1 VKSVRKSFHLDLVRK
16 SISFLNRQEKKRIAK
31 ISSVQVSLALFD
43 VVGVSFFA
51 SIASLVMSSI
61 NAQQPAGIVSNILSV
76 LNLENFSLQMQ
87 TASLA
92 IIGVVIIGLKTVI
105 TYKLANAA
113 LFELSNASARVSRN
127 LISKLFR
134 VESNYIDSRN
144 TQAVLY
150 DLTSGVSVLIVT
162 ILGAA
167 CTLISDI
174 ALLAIIFAC
183 VFYINIPVAL
193 FTAFMFLGVILIL
206 RRFIDYKAHGLS
218 RDSIKA
224 SVKSNTTVLEIL
236 ENLSIISISS
246 SNQYFEEK
254 VYEERKKLN
263 NIIAKQA
270 LLPNIGK
277 SVLEVSVLFGVLV
290 ISGLEFLIYD
300 SKQAILNLSIF
311 LIAATRMTPAV
322 LRIQFGLLQIK
333 SSAGGTVSAIGLI
346 DRLQSHREDVTQGP
360 VNAKHSDSLL
370 SVEGLEFQ
378 HKDSNFKLEVDE
390 LEFFEGDFIAIVGP
404 SGGGKSTLVKILT
417 GLIKQD
423 LGSVMCHGQP
433 AREYI
438 FENPGQFAYVPQR
451 VGILSETIGVNV
463 TFGRES
469 SSEKIEESLVAS
481 DLGEWAREEKE
492 AINHQLLNDPSSLS
506 GGQRQRLGIARALV
520 TNPSL
525 LFLDEATSAIDG
537 HSEKKIIE
545 NLRNFNPK
553 MTLVLVAHR
562 LSSVVGADLIIYLD
576 KGKILAS
583 GTFEEVRSRVTDFDK
598 QALAMGL

>member
-1 VKSVRKSFHLDLVRK
+1 MINLGKSFHLDLVRK
-16 SISFLNRQEKKRIAK
+16 SISFLNRQEKRRIAQ
-31 ISSVQVSLALFD
+31 ISFAQVSLALFD

-51 SIASLVMSSI
+51 SIASLVMSSL
-61 NAQQPAGIVSNILSV
+61 NAQPPAEIVSTILSA
-76 LNLENFSLQMQ
+76 LNLENFSLQTQ
-87 TASLA
+87 TATLA
-92 IIGVVIIGLKTVI
+92 IIGVVIIGLKTVV

-113 LFELSNASARVSRN
+113 LFELSNASARVSKN

-134 VESNYIDSRN
+134 VESNYIDSKN

-150 DLTSGVSVLIVT
+150 DLTTGVSVLVVT
-162 ILGAA
+162 ILGAV

-174 ALLAIIFAC
+174 ALLVIIFAC
-183 VFYINIPVAL
+183 VFYINVSVAL
-193 FTAFMFLGVILIL
+193 FTAIMFLGVILLL
-206 RRFIDYKAHGLS
+206 RRFIDYKAHNLS

-236 ENLSIISISS
+236 DNLSIISISS
-246 SNQYFEEK
+246 SNKYFEDK

-263 NIIAKQA
+263 SITAKQT

-300 SKQAILNLSIF
+300 SKQAILNLSVF

-333 SSAGGTVSAIGLI
+333 SSAGGTVSAVRLI
-346 DRLQSHREDVTQGP
+346 QLLQSHRE
-360 VNAKHSDSLL
+360 SDSKASAKGKPSNPLL
-370 SVEGLEFQ
+370 TVEGLEFK
-378 HKDSNFKLEVDE
+378 HMDSNFKLAVDK
-390 LEFFEGDFIAIVGP
+390 LEFVEGDFIAIVGP
-404 SGGGKSTLVKILT
+404 SGGGKSTLVKVLT

-423 LGSVMCHGQP
+423 LGSVMCHGLP

-438 FENPGQFAYVPQR
+438 FENPGKVAYVPQR
-451 VGILSETIGVNV
+451 VGILSESIEVNV
-463 TFGRES
+463 TFGRQCS
-469 SSEKIEESLVAS
+469 REEIKASLVAS
-481 DLGEWAREEKE
+481 DLEEWVAEEKE
-492 AINHQLLNDPSSLS
+492 AIDLQLTSDPGSLS

-520 TNPSL
+520 TNPTL

-537 HSEKKIIE
+537 HSEKTILE
-545 NLRNFNPK
+545 NLRMFNPK

-562 LSSVVGADLIIYLD
+562 LSSVVEADLIIYVD

-583 GTFEEVRSRVTDFDK
+583 GTFEQVRSRVEDFDK
-598 QALAMGL
+598 QALSMGL